1 MHMLTTE
8 TIDIMKT
15 DKNKSRRDFIKK
27 SSLAAAGY
35 DVEIALTTSIN
46 TWKSYQEEYKSE

>member
-1 MHMLTTE
+1 
-8 TIDIMKT
+8 MKT

-35 DVEIALTTSIN
+35 RKNINQSENNNIPADQPVHTVDLTDP
-46 TWKSYQEEYKSE
+46 SESPV